1 MYYRVFGSHI
11 TLRLYP
17 YLYAGAISISKKYI
31 LYNTTRNLPWN
42 LNIEIRTGIG
52 GMSWARG
59 LILLADCSI
68 EVLISVRSPWRLV
81 G

>member
-31 LYNTTRNLPWN
+31 LYNTARKE
-42 LNIEIRTGIG
+42 LNKI
-52 GMSWARG
+52 SLNFAKAK
-59 LILLADCSI
+59 LIIIAIC
-68 EVLISVRSPWRLV
+68 
-81 G
+81 